1 MKTIAFTDIN
11 TVEGFKAFLQA
22 YHQQLVD
29 QRNFPPLG
37 IQKALHTAAPVFG
50 YNDWHVMSA
59 QASVEKSTLDTAASG
74 VDFSTGSASDMDID
88 LLAQT
93 HRIEFTDLGDE
104 WGWRSLNEVVE
115 SPYGWPTKE
124 EAWASACEYYDIEN
138 PLESRSTESAPA
150 TVVTP
155 VSAAPF
161 RVVTVTM
168 TTLET
173 DHSTVESVETKVFRD
188 WSQAKSH
195 IGDIIRTKVM
205 YNDRSRE
212 EICECNSIELP
223 DEEAQGDMDDDDLL
237 EWVIEH
243 NDNGALIRFVSYLDY
258 DLTTITVDEDWI

>member
-11 TVEGFKAFLQA
+11 TLDGFKAFLQA
-22 YHQQLVD
+22 YHQQLTD
-29 QRNFPPLG
+29 QRSFPPLG

-59 QASVEKSTLDTAASG
+59 QIGVEKSTPEKATSS
-74 VDFSTGSASDMDID
+74 VDFSTRSESDMDID

-138 PLESRSTESAPA
+138 PLEGRRSDSVPGI
-150 TVVTP
+150 VDTP
-155 VSAAPF
+155 AAPL

-173 DHSTVESVETKVFRD
+173 DHLTVESVETKVFRD
-188 WSQAKSH
+188 WKQASAH
-195 IGDIIRTKVM
+195 IADIVREKAM
-205 YNDRSRE
+205 YNDRSAE
-212 EICECNSIELP
+212 EVCECDCIEVP
-223 DEEAQGDMDDDDLL
+223 DAEDREGMDDDDLL
-237 EWVIEH
+237 DWVIEH
-243 NDNGALIRFVSYLDY
+243 NDDDALIRLVSYLDY
-258 DLTTITVDEDWI
+258 DLSTIVMSEAWI